1 MRKEFKIF
9 ILAMFLMGCA
19 IVNKAQPTKKGD
31 DIVLS
36 PADES
41 SPAKGQIKTFW
52 KNIKKLEE
60 MPKEKY
66 NTMGSYVQAAQTAI
80 NNIKM
85 KDKNYNTA
93 SLEAELKKWQGQH
106 EKQQTVIVD
115 QRHMLVET
123 SGSLSRLFDR
133 SNDKALKYRGNK
145 PEEFEKCNKEI
156 AEYKNDLAQF
166 LAMEKDP
173 RVMKDSASTIK
184 SITIRYFS
192 NLDEEIKGYEENLK
206 FYTLVNSLKG
216 YIQEITIH
224 ETYIDA
230 ARQVYPNNTTFAN
243 GYKKMKELT
252 SKISKINLET
262 FTKENKTRLLKEAR
276 MPAAITSDPAIEQE
290 FKIAFGKL
298 GFAGEK
304 IIKVNLTKH
313 DWLVNRNEWTSIIE
327 NRTRK
332 AAVAVKKADG
342 SCQIYVMEIGQQY
355 LGGSSYGAS
364 ETVRFSD
371 YPILCENVK

>member
-9 ILAMFLMGCA
+9 ILSTFLMGCA
-19 IVNKAQPTKKGD
+19 IINKAQPTKKGD

-41 SPAKGQIKTFW
+41 SPAKGHIKTFW
-52 KNIKKLEE
+52 KNIKKMEE
-60 MPKEKY
+60 MPKGKEIV
-66 NTMGSYVQAAQTAI
+66 SYVKAAQASL

-93 SLEAELKKWQGQH
+93 PLEAELKKWQG
-106 EKQQTVIVD
+106 EYEGQQATREANR
-115 QRHMLVET
+115 QSLVQT
-123 SGSLSRLFDR
+123 SRGLLRLFDR
-133 SNDKALKYRGNK
+133 TNDKALKYRGNK
-145 PEEFEKCNKEI
+145 PEELERCAKEI

-173 RVMKDSASTIK
+173 KIMNDSLKTR

-192 NLDEEIKGYEENLK
+192 NLDQEIKGYEENLK
-206 FYTLVNSLKG
+206 FYTQVNNLKG

-230 ARQVYPNNTTFAN
+230 ARQVYPNNATFAD
-243 GYKKMKELT
+243 GYKKIKELT

-313 DWLVNRNEWTSIIE
+313 DWLVNRNEWTSVIE
-327 NRTRK
+327 SRTRT
-332 AAVAVKKADG
+332 AAIAVKKADG
-342 SCQIYVMEIGQQY
+342 SCQIYVMDLGQQY

-364 ETVRFSD
+364 ETFRFYD